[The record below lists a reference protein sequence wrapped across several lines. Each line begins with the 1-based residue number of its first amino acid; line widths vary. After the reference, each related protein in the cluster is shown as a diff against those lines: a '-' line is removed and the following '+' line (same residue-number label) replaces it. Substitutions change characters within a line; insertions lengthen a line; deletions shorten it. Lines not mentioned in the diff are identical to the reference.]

1 MTMSMMTKITMKM
14 KKKKKEKKKKKMMM
28 MMMMM
33 TWLTVFVP
41 DFKRRMILPKLRICK
56 DRITSTLSETGKKMR
71 SIQELIALC

>member
-14 KKKKKEKKKKKMMM
+14 KKKKKKKKKKKMMM

>member
-14 KKKKKEKKKKKMMM
+14 KKKKKKMMM

>member
-14 KKKKKEKKKKKMMM
+14 KKKKKKKKKMMM

>member
-1 MTMSMMTKITMKM
+1 MMTKITMKM
-14 KKKKKEKKKKKMMM
+14 KKKKKKMMM

-56 DRITSTLSETGKKMR
+56 DRITSTLSKTGKKMR

>member
-14 KKKKKEKKKKKMMM
+14 KKKKKKKKMMM

>member
-1 MTMSMMTKITMKM
+1 MMTKITMKM
-14 KKKKKEKKKKKMMM
+14 KKKKKKMMM

>member
-1 MTMSMMTKITMKM
+1 MSMMTKITMKM
-14 KKKKKEKKKKKMMM
+14 KKKKKKMMM

-56 DRITSTLSETGKKMR
+56 DRITSTLSKTGKKMR

>member
-1 MTMSMMTKITMKM
+1 MSMMTKITMKM

>member
-14 KKKKKEKKKKKMMM
+14 KKKKKKKKKMMMM